1 MKIISR
7 YLVICLAILC
17 WGCSAEMVRD
27 GSFNLNPN
35 EYQNA
40 SGTLKGSDNQCLQ
53 TAITGTF
60 ATKDAQTGA
69 AYIIANVNVL
79 VPGKY
84 AISTDKQNGVT
95 FAASGQFTATGIQ
108 QIKLLPIGVFEQA
121 IITNYTLTFG
131 NTSCPLAINV
141 VEGTGTGN
149 PGTGNPGTGNPGT
162 GNPGTSAG
170 SFNLT
175 INGKTYNALV
185 ATFDIDT
192 DGGVVSIIGAGVN
205 TSTQDGYVLEL
216 SLPLTNN
223 TVAVQ
228 TYKSTDYGPRC
239 AFAIS
244 AAANGNVL
252 YQTQSAN
259 GAVTTYQVTA
269 FSATQ
274 LNITVS
280 GQTVAAD
287 GSKVNI
293 SGTISA
299 VPLR

>member
-27 GSFNLNPN
+27 GSFTLNPN

-69 AYIIANVNVL
+69 AFVVANVNVL
-79 VPGKY
+79 VPGTY

-95 FAASGQFTATGIQ
+95 FAATGKFTATGIQ
-108 QIKLLPIGVFEQA
+108 QIKLMPVGIFEQA
-121 IITNYTLTFG
+121 VITNYTLSFG
-131 NTSCPLAINV
+131 NSSCPLAINV
-141 VEGTGTGN
+141 TEGTGAGN

-162 GNPGTSAG
+162 GNPGTATG
-170 SFNLT
+170 SYSLT
-175 INGKTYNALV
+175 INGKTYTSQLAIYQINTAGDL
-185 ATFDIDT
+185 
-192 DGGVVSIIGAGVN
+192 VSITGVGMQSGTTN
-205 TSTQDGYVLEL
+205 AYTLEL
-216 SLPLTNN
+216 SLPLTNG

-239 AFAIS
+239 AFSYSLATTGDV
-244 AAANGNVL
+244 A
-252 YQTQSAN
+252 YQTQASN
-259 GAVTTYQVTA
+259 GAITTYQVTA
-269 FSATQ
+269 YANNT
-274 LNITVS
+274 LNITIS

-287 GSKVNI
+287 GTKVNI

-299 VPLR
+299 KGV